1 MKRVKLAGL
10 LLLLIACL
18 CACNA
23 ATTGQTPTQE
33 TLAERS
39 MKIYYVNKNTT
50 KVVSEEYTPTN
61 TEQQALLNE
70 LIAAL
75 QTDPVNMD
83 YKKPIPSEV
92 KVLNAHIDNKQA
104 YVSFDNVYTTI
115 PSLTETLNRA
125 AIVRTITQI
134 EGVDTVLFYVN
145 EQPLV
150 DSLGQPVGRMRA
162 SDFIDDL
169 GGDINDY
176 QKTTLS
182 LYFANEQGDR
192 LIECRRELMYSNT
205 VPMERLVM
213 EQLIKGPSAEGLY
226 PVLPS
231 DTKLLTISTRDGV
244 CYVNLDASFLTGS
257 VNTNEIVPI
266 YAIVN
271 SLVEL
276 SNVNKVQIAING
288 ETTKKYRELVSLD
301 TIFERNLDIILEEG
315 EQQIEEI
322 ETETGAV
329 Q

>member
-83 YKKPIPSEV
+83 YKKPTPSEV

-125 AIVRTITQI
+125 AIVRT
-134 EGVDTVLFYVN
+134 
-145 EQPLV
+145 
-150 DSLGQPVGRMRA
+150 
-162 SDFIDDL
+162 
-169 GGDINDY
+169 
-176 QKTTLS
+176 
-182 LYFANEQGDR
+182 
-192 LIECRRELMYSNT
+192 
-205 VPMERLVM
+205 
-213 EQLIKGPSAEGLY
+213 
-226 PVLPS
+226 
-231 DTKLLTISTRDGV
+231 
-244 CYVNLDASFLTGS
+244 
-257 VNTNEIVPI
+257 
-266 YAIVN
+266 
-271 SLVEL
+271 
-276 SNVNKVQIAING
+276 
-288 ETTKKYRELVSLD
+288 
-301 TIFERNLDIILEEG
+301 
-315 EQQIEEI
+315 
-322 ETETGAV
+322 
-329 Q
+329 

>member
-10 LLLLIACL
+10 LLLLIVCL
-18 CACNA
+18 CACSA
-23 ATTGQTPTQE
+23 ATTGQTSTQE
-33 TLAERS
+33 TLPERS
-39 MKIYYVNKNTT
+39 MKLYYVNKNAT
-50 KVVSEEYTPTN
+50 KVVSEEYTPVN

-92 KVLNAHIDNKQA
+92 KVLGAHVDNKQA
-104 YVSFDNVYTTI
+104 YISFDNVYTTI

-182 LYFANEQGDR
+182 LYFANEQGNA
-192 LIECRRELMYSNT
+192 LIECRRELMYDNT

-213 EQLIKGPSAEGLY
+213 EQLIKGPSTEGLY